1 MNREGKT
8 TLPFLFIHYLLVMK
22 FKIFPLSYFI
32 LLIGI
37 LSCTKDNT
45 PDKNGGLIQL
55 ISVKIGSST
64 LNVNSTINNV
74 PNDQPIQFSF
84 SSAVDTTSLHK
95 VITIQNS
102 AGAVVAYT
110 YSSISNSTALN
121 VTPTS
126 NLQYST
132 NYTLVISSSLH
143 GIIGETFP
151 GVQFKFTTLT
161 GSMVIDSISLNGK
174 ALTTSTL
181 QNIDPQKINFKI
193 TFSQDLDP
201 ANYKSSFSF
210 TGPPLSF
217 ALSSDNK
224 TLLASNTAKAK
235 GLARYSFSI
244 SSALTSAGGFTFSG
258 YSSYFYTGVDSTY
271 QFTQISDDNLLTLIQ
286 QQTFKYFW
294 DFGHPSCGMARERNS
309 SGDIVTTGGSGFGIM
324 AMIVGMERGFIT
336 RADGITRLDKI
347 LGFLE
352 TCDRFHGVWPH
363 WINGVTGKTQPF
375 SATDNGGDLVETSYM
390 IEGLL
395 CMRQYL
401 DSTVVAEKTEITRIN
416 NLYKSVEFDWF
427 TNGQKTLYW
436 EWSPN
441 YGYNLKIQ
449 GYNETLITYVTAAS
463 SPTHSI
469 TADVYTN
476 GYANNGGIKNGRSY
490 YGYLL
495 PLGQDYGG
503 PLFFTQYSYMG
514 LDPRHLKD
522 QYADYWEQNVNQ
534 SLINWAYCQANPR
547 KYPGYGPGIW
557 GLTASDNPTG
567 YSAQSPTND
576 LGVITPTAA
585 ISSIAYTPTQ
595 SLNALR
601 TDYYFLGDHLWGNYG
616 FYDAFDV
623 TENWWANSTL
633 AIDQGPIICMIENY
647 RTGLLWNLFMSA
659 PEVQNGL
666 TKLGFTY

>member
-1 MNREGKT
+1 
-8 TLPFLFIHYLLVMK
+8 
-22 FKIFPLSYFI
+22 
-32 LLIGI
+32 
-37 LSCTKDNT
+37 
-45 PDKNGGLIQL
+45 
-55 ISVKIGSST
+55 
-64 LNVNSTINNV
+64 
-74 PNDQPIQFSF
+74 
-84 SSAVDTTSLHK
+84 
-95 VITIQNS
+95 
-102 AGAVVAYT
+102 
-110 YSSISNSTALN
+110 
-121 VTPTS
+121 
-126 NLQYST
+126 
-132 NYTLVISSSLH
+132 
-143 GIIGETFP
+143 
-151 GVQFKFTTLT
+151 
-161 GSMVIDSISLNGK
+161 
-174 ALTTSTL
+174 
-181 QNIDPQKINFKI
+181 
-193 TFSQDLDP
+193 
-201 ANYKSSFSF
+201 
-210 TGPPLSF
+210 
-217 ALSSDNK
+217 
-224 TLLASNTAKAK
+224 
-235 GLARYSFSI
+235 
-244 SSALTSAGGFTFSG
+244 
-258 YSSYFYTGVDSTY
+258 
-271 QFTQISDDNLLTLIQ
+271 
-286 QQTFKYFW
+286 
-294 DFGHPSCGMARERNS
+294 
-309 SGDIVTTGGSGFGIM
+309 
-324 AMIVGMERGFIT
+324 
-336 RADGITRLDKI
+336 
-347 LGFLE
+347 
-352 TCDRFHGVWPH
+352 
-363 WINGVTGKTQPF
+363 
-375 SATDNGGDLVETSYM
+375 M